1 MKCTHCGLPLSP
13 TLASKSCPRC
23 HNSLVSGPVTLV
35 QQPQEQVGNQAWVGN
50 AQGPSWGQAQ
60 PWSSPPIPSSPTR
73 STGLYQDQIPFPLA
87 TPSPAPQV
95 EHSWQ
100 SARTPGVMY
109 STSAPAARPQA
120 PRMSNLGFIVAALC
134 VISGGLILIFVYFL
148 AMSLPA
154 NPATG
159 AYPPTSAATRTVLA
173 ASPTSPTLS
182 PTAVLSPTA
191 GTLPGQ
197 QYIDNSQMASLVNTV
212 TAQPLQ
218 LTTTFKVN
226 QKIYVTFN
234 INPNSK
240 NGAICLLWYLNNKI
254 VTQFPFSVTTSAK
267 AGYSYAIYGGTGPA
281 YVDIYWA
288 STTACSDKILAQH
301 VIFTVTH

>member
-1 MKCTHCGLPLSP
+1 
-13 TLASKSCPRC
+13 
-23 HNSLVSGPVTLV
+23 
-35 QQPQEQVGNQAWVGN
+35 
-50 AQGPSWGQAQ
+50 
-60 PWSSPPIPSSPTR
+60 
-73 STGLYQDQIPFPLA
+73 
-87 TPSPAPQV
+87 
-95 EHSWQ
+95 
-100 SARTPGVMY
+100 
-109 STSAPAARPQA
+109 
-120 PRMSNLGFIVAALC
+120 MSNLGFIVAALC

-148 AMSLPA
+148 ALSLPA

-159 AYPPTSAATRTVLA
+159 AYPPTSATTRTALT

-182 PTAVLSPTA
+182 PTAVLPPTA

-234 INPNSK
+234 INPNGK

-301 VIFTVTH
+301 VNFTVTH